1 MATWRQFFTPTKT
14 TPEASDEQCLEL
26 ISLRCVSSW
35 WRHQFARRIEPLHL
49 GHCFGDVHEN
59 SVLFDAK
66 DDDFDDVLVMF
77 DVVTSR
83 IH

>member
-49 GHCFGDVHEN
+49 GF
-59 SVLFDAK
+59 VLFDAN
-66 DDDFDDVLVMF
+66 DDVLMMF
-77 DVVTSR
+77 GDV
-83 IH
+83 